1 MTQIKKKLTDH
12 DHDKYIT
19 TLEFN
24 NLAARV
30 FTARLA
36 QAHLITKTDFDDKL
50 KVSIKK
56 LTQTKQNTYLLKMN
70 LTNYKRF
77 VQFILELKVILKKMI
92 HKTF

>member
-19 TLEFN
+19 TLEFK

-77 VQFILELKVILKKMI
+77 VQFILEVKVILKKMI

>member
-30 FTARLA
+30 FTARLS

-77 VQFILELKVILKKMI
+77 VQFILEVKVILKKMI

>member
-56 LTQTKQNTYLLKMN
+56 LTQTKQNTYLLKMK

-77 VQFILELKVILKKMI
+77 VQFILEVKVILKKMI

>member
-77 VQFILELKVILKKMI
+77 VQFILEIKVILKKMI

>member
-24 NLAARV
+24 TLAARV

-77 VQFILELKVILKKMI
+77 VQFILEVKVILKKMI

>member
-70 LTNYKRF
+70 LANYKRF
-77 VQFILELKVILKKMI
+77 VQFILEVKVILKKMI
-92 HKTF
+92 HKNF

>member
-36 QAHLITKTDFDDKL
+36 QAHLITKTNFDDKL

-77 VQFILELKVILKKMI
+77 VQFILEVKVILKKMI

>member
-77 VQFILELKVILKKMI
+77 VQFISEVKVILKKMI